1 VTDLRTIEEYRRRAD
16 ECEQEALD
24 VLHLS
29 EVRQFRL
36 LAQAWREL
44 AETCEATVA
53 REPRSFKDR
62 D

>member
-1 VTDLRTIEEYRRRAD
+1 MTHLPTPEECRRRAD
-16 ECEQEALD
+16 ECEREALD

-36 LAQAWREL
+36 LARAWREL
-44 AETCEATVA
+44 AETCEATA
-53 REPRSFKDR
+53 ANEPRSLRED